1 MYAIARQILDEID
14 FVLSSVD
21 MQEVDALVNAIVT
34 SHTVF
39 VYGLGRE
46 GLVMKSFA
54 MRLAHLGVP
63 TGVVGDMTT
72 PPIGQGDLF
81 LVSCGPG
88 YLATVDA
95 LVGVAGNAG
104 ARVAMITAQ
113 PAAALPRRADQ
124 LLVLPA
130 QTMAQREPSQG
141 SQGSQAMGSAFEQA
155 LWILFDAVVPTLQAR
170 LHQTAEQMR
179 ARHTNLE

>member
-1 MYAIARQILDEID
+1 MYATARQILDEID
-14 FVLSSVD
+14 RILSSVD
-21 MQEVDALVNAIVT
+21 MQEVDTLVNAIVNA
-34 SHTVF
+34 HTVF
-39 VYGLGRE
+39 TYGLGRE

-63 TGVVGDMTT
+63 TAVVGEMTT
-72 PPIGQGDLF
+72 PPAGPGDLF

-95 LVGVAGNAG
+95 LVGVAGRAG

-113 PAAALPRRADQ
+113 PAAELPRRADQ

-130 QTMAQREPSQG
+130 QTMAQREG
-141 SQGSQAMGSAFEQA
+141 SGGQAMGSAFEQS
-155 LWILFDAVVPTLQAR
+155 LWLLFDAVIPMLQAR
-170 LHQTAEQMR
+170 LHQTSDQMR

>member
-1 MYAIARQILDEID
+1 MYTTAKQILAEID
-14 FVLSSVD
+14 RVLAGVD
-21 MQEVDALVNAIVT
+21 SQQVDALLQAIIGSNRVM
-34 SHTVF
+34 

-54 MRLAHLGVP
+54 MRLMHLGVP
-63 TGVVGDMTT
+63 VAVVGDMTT
-72 PPIGQGDLF
+72 PPAGAGDLF

-95 LVGVAGNAG
+95 LLGVAQGAG
-104 ARVAMITAQ
+104 ARVALLTAQ
-113 PAAALPRRADQ
+113 PRDALPRRADQ

-130 QTMAQREPSQG
+130 QTMAAQEG
-141 SQGSQAMGSAFEQA
+141 SSSGQPMGSVYEQAM
-155 LWILFDAVVPTLQAR
+155 WVLFDALVPMLQVR
-170 LHQTAEQMR
+170 LGQSVEEMR

>member
-1 MYAIARQILDEID
+1 MYAATKQILSEID
-14 FVLSSVD
+14 RVLSAVET
-21 MQEVDALVNAIVT
+21 QQVDALLNAIVGAQ
-34 SHTVF
+34 TVII
-39 VYGLGRE
+39 YGLGRE

-63 TGVVGDMTT
+63 TAVVGDMTA
-72 PPIGQGDLF
+72 PPARPGDLF

-88 YLATVDA
+88 YLSTVDA
-95 LVGVAGNAG
+95 LVGVAERAG

-113 PAAALPRRADQ
+113 PAAELPRRADQ

-130 QTMAQREPSQG
+130 QTMAQREGNSSG
-141 SQGSQAMGSAFEQA
+141 QAMGSAFEQS
-155 LWILFDAVVPTLQAR
+155 LWILFDALVPMLQVR
-170 LHQTAEQMR
+170 LGQSVEEMR